1 MWLSTRATIGRYSLA
16 HQDPRLSW
24 EWLESFQEWMIRAKS
39 KHMFPEPLRLVA
51 SLTHASLAQGALQV
65 AHVLCLPWLPPTGF
79 MYSLNS
85 TWGHLSP
92 SWTNEKC
99 EHRLVF
105 DGGSS
110 ESPAILPLEHRNS
123 NLTHSGLWKFCSFFV
138 HSTTSK
144 YGSNYV
150 AEIMLR
156 TGCASSH
163 PHKNN
168 LTFIRLHK
176 ERLSNTDLCISS
188 IQNNLCSDCTWYVN
202 EPLWSFIWPSQQLCE
217 VDERETQKR

>member
-1 MWLSTRATIGRYSLA
+1 MIMWLSTRATIGRYSLA
-16 HQDPRLSW
+16 HQDPWLSW

-39 KHMFPEPLRLVA
+39 KHMFPESLRLVA

-65 AHVLCLPWLPPTGF
+65 AHVLSLPWLPTTGF

-85 TWGHLSP
+85 TWGHPSP

-99 EHRLVF
+99 EHMLVF

-110 ESPAILPLEHRNS
+110 ESPAILPTEHRNS
-123 NLTHSGLWKFCSFFV
+123 NLTHSGLWKLCSFCS

-144 YGSNYV
+144 YSSNYV
-150 AEIMLR
+150 AEIMLH

-163 PHKNN
+163 PVR
-168 LTFIRLHK
+168 T
-176 ERLSNTDLCISS
+176 T
-188 IQNNLCSDCTWYVN
+188 
-202 EPLWSFIWPSQQLCE
+202 
-217 VDERETQKR
+217 